1 MKYLKRFN
9 ESLSEIELV
18 KGIKVESEHGNIYE
32 EIDSYLE
39 SFNIGMPWSKIEF
52 YGKIAEA
59 HLKEI
64 PDYYTRLEKMERE

>member
-1 MKYLKRFN
+1 MKYLKKFN

-32 EIDSYLE
+32 EIE
-39 SFNIGMPWSKIEF
+39 S
-52 YGKIAEA
+52 